1 MKFGWQKA
9 RAEFQGWERRST
21 VSRKGEQQRDWE
33 LDFSTLVTNDGEA
46 KLSTDTIPTWR
57 LEVVEEGEL
66 PLYIKS

>member
-1 MKFGWQKA
+1 M
-9 RAEFQGWERRST
+9 RST
-21 VSRKGEQQRDWE
+21 ISRKGEQQKGWE